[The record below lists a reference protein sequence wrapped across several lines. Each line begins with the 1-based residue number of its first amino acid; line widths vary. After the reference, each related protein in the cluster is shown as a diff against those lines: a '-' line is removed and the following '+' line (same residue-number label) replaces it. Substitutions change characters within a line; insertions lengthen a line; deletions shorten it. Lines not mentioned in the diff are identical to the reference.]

1 MHIMK
6 RRILY
11 SLLITATLGL
21 SSCESF
27 LSENPKDQITEEQAY
42 QNSTLLYL
50 NTVASLY
57 TQVGANGGG
66 AGLQGTDR
74 GLYDLNT
81 FTTDEAMLPTRGG
94 DWYDGGLWQNL
105 FLHNWGTKND
115 LVKGSWDYL
124 YKVIAQTN
132 QSLDK
137 LKEILE
143 NNPENISVPKYIS
156 EVRAFRAMYYYYL
169 LDMFARVPLVT
180 SSSVAMEDVV
190 QSERSAVFNF
200 VRTELEESVED
211 LSDAHSNL
219 TGEYYGRITKPVAY
233 FLLAKLA
240 LNAEVYADDNWTDG
254 TKLDG
259 KNIKFTV
266 DGTEMNA
273 WEATITYCD
282 KIAGLGY
289 KLEPKFESN
298 FSLKNESSVE
308 NIFTIPMDANLYKN
322 EFYNL
327 IRSRHYNHG
336 NAYGQGGWNGSSATK
351 EALDAFGYDT
361 SSQDPRFELTYYA
374 GKVEGPNGTIKL
386 DDGTD
391 LEYVPSEITLDLS
404 GKASEKTAG
413 ARMKKYELDASA
425 TNDGKLQSNDIVLFR
440 YADVLLMYVEA
451 VLGAP
456 SEPYANDI
464 TNDVNALAVY
474 NAVRARAGHLPVT
487 SVSRNELLQERKF
500 EFAFENQR
508 WFDLQRVVGVSETI
522 RIMEAHGQD
531 SRLLPKQKF
540 TKVERFQML
549 YPIPGRE
556 IRLLGKE
563 ILSQNEGYN

>member
-1 MHIMK
+1 MK

-11 SLLITATLGL
+11 SMLIAAATTLGF
-21 SSCESF
+21 SSCDDF
-27 LSENPKDQITEEQAY
+27 LGENPKDQITEEQAY
-42 QNSTLLYL
+42 SNSTLVYL
-50 NTVASLY
+50 NTVATLY

-66 AGLQGTDR
+66 SGLQGTDR

-81 FTTDEAMLPTRGG
+81 FTTDEAILPTRGG
-94 DWYDGGLWQNL
+94 DWYDGGLWQGL
-105 FLHNWGTKND
+105 FKHDWGTKND

-124 YKVIAQTN
+124 YRVVALSNT
-132 QSLDK
+132 SLDK

-143 NNPENISVPKYIS
+143 NDPQNKVVPGYIS

-180 SSSVAMEDVV
+180 SSTMAMEDVK

-200 VRTELEESVED
+200 VWTELQESVAD

-219 TGEYYGRITKPVAY
+219 TGEYYGRMTKPVAY

-240 LNAEVYADDNWTDG
+240 LNAEVYMDDNWIDA

-259 KNIKFTV
+259 KNIKLIV

-273 WEATITYCD
+273 WQATIAYCD
-282 KIAGLGY
+282 KIKALGY
-289 KLEPKFESN
+289 DLEKKFETN

-351 EALDAFGYDT
+351 EALDAFGYNT
-361 SSQDPRFELTYYA
+361 NKQDPRFELTYYA
-374 GKVEGPNGTIKL
+374 GKVEGPNGVIKM
-386 DDGTD
+386 DDGSD
-391 LEYVPSEITLDLS
+391 LVYVPEDVTLDLS
-404 GKASEKTAG
+404 NKPNEKTAG

-440 YADVLLMYVEA
+440 YADVLLMKSEA
-451 VLGAP
+451 KVRNGESGQTEL
-456 SEPYANDI
+456 
-464 TNDVNALAVY
+464 NDV
-474 NAVRARAGHLPVT
+474 RKRAGASLDVDAT
-487 SVSRNELLQERKF
+487 LDNLLAERLR
-500 EFAFENQR
+500 EFAWEGLRRQ
-508 WFDLQRVVGVSETI
+508 DLI
-522 RIMEAHGQD
+522 RFG
-531 SRLLPKQKF
+531 KF
-540 TKVERFQML
+540 TRAYTDRPQLKEEANGYTTVF
-549 YPIPGRE
+549 PIHE
-556 IRLLGKE
+556 DV
-563 ILSQNEGYN
+563 LSLNTKLTQNYGY

>member
-219 TGEYYGRITKPVAY
+219 TGEYYGRITKSVAY

-240 LNAEVYADDNWTDG
+240 LNAEVYADDDWTDG

-273 WEATITYCD
+273 WEATIAYCD

-351 EALDAFGYDT
+351 EALDAFGYGT

-440 YADVLLMYVEA
+440 YADVLLMKSEA
-451 VLGAP
+451 K
-456 SEPYANDI
+456 
-464 TNDVNALAVY
+464 
-474 NAVRARAGHLPVT
+474 VRNGGNGDAELTEVRERAGATLDVT
-487 SVSRNELLQERKF
+487 ATLETLLEERLR
-500 EFAFENQR
+500 EFAWEGLRRQ
-508 WFDLQRVVGVSETI
+508 DLVRFGKFTRAYTDRPQ
-522 RIMEAHGQD
+522 
-531 SRLLPKQKF
+531 LPKEDTGYTTVF
-540 TKVERFQML
+540 
-549 YPIPGRE
+549 PIHE
-556 IRLLGKE
+556 DVLSLNGK
-563 ILSQNEGYN
+563 LTQNYGY

>member
-11 SLLITATLGL
+11 SLLMTATLGL

-124 YKVIAQTN
+124 YKVIAQAN

-219 TGEYYGRITKPVAY
+219 TGEYYGRTTKPVAY

-273 WEATITYCD
+273 WEATIAYCD
-282 KIAGLGY
+282 KIKNLGY
-289 KLEPKFESN
+289 KLEQKFEAN

-351 EALDAFGYDT
+351 EALDAFGYGT

-440 YADVLLMYVEA
+440 YADVLLMKSEA
-451 VLGAP
+451 K
-456 SEPYANDI
+456 
-464 TNDVNALAVY
+464 
-474 NAVRARAGHLPVT
+474 VRNGGNGDAELTEVRERAGATLDVT
-487 SVSRNELLQERKF
+487 ATLETLLEERLR
-500 EFAFENQR
+500 EFAWEGLRRQ
-508 WFDLQRVVGVSETI
+508 DLVRFGKFTRAYTDRPQ
-522 RIMEAHGQD
+522 
-531 SRLLPKQKF
+531 LPKEDTGYTTVF
-540 TKVERFQML
+540 
-549 YPIPGRE
+549 PIHE
-556 IRLLGKE
+556 DVLSLNGK
-563 ILSQNEGYN
+563 LTQNYGY

>member
-1 MHIMK
+1 MK

-273 WEATITYCD
+273 WEATIAYCD

-351 EALDAFGYDT
+351 EALDAFGYGT

-440 YADVLLMYVEA
+440 
-451 VLGAP
+451 
-456 SEPYANDI
+456 
-464 TNDVNALAVY
+464 
-474 NAVRARAGHLPVT
+474 
-487 SVSRNELLQERKF
+487 
-500 EFAFENQR
+500 
-508 WFDLQRVVGVSETI
+508 
-522 RIMEAHGQD
+522 
-531 SRLLPKQKF
+531 
-540 TKVERFQML
+540 
-549 YPIPGRE
+549 
-556 IRLLGKE
+556 
-563 ILSQNEGYN
+563 

>member
-11 SLLITATLGL
+11 SLLMTATLGL

-124 YKVIAQTN
+124 YKVIAQAN

-200 VRTELEESVED
+200 VRTELEESVGD
-211 LSDAHSNL
+211 LSDEHSNL

-273 WEATITYCD
+273 WEATIAYCD
-282 KIAGLGY
+282 KIKNLGY
-289 KLEPKFESN
+289 KLEQKFEAN

-351 EALDAFGYDT
+351 EALDAFGYGT
-361 SSQDPRFELTYYA
+361 NSQDPRFELTYYA

-440 YADVLLMYVEA
+440 YADVLLMKSEA
-451 VLGAP
+451 K
-456 SEPYANDI
+456 
-464 TNDVNALAVY
+464 
-474 NAVRARAGHLPVT
+474 VRNGGNGDAELTEVRERAGATLDVT
-487 SVSRNELLQERKF
+487 ATLETLLEERLR
-500 EFAFENQR
+500 EFAWEGLRRQ
-508 WFDLQRVVGVSETI
+508 DLVRFGKFTRAYTDRPQ
-522 RIMEAHGQD
+522 
-531 SRLLPKQKF
+531 LPKEDTGYTTVF
-540 TKVERFQML
+540 
-549 YPIPGRE
+549 PIHE
-556 IRLLGKE
+556 DVLSLNGK
-563 ILSQNEGYN
+563 LTQNYGY

>member
-1 MHIMK
+1 MK

-219 TGEYYGRITKPVAY
+219 TGEYYGRTTKPVAY

-240 LNAEVYADDNWTDG
+240 LNAEVYADDDWTDG

-273 WEATITYCD
+273 WEATIAYCD

-351 EALDAFGYDT
+351 EALDAFGYGT

-440 YADVLLMYVEA
+440 YADVLLMKSEA
-451 VLGAP
+451 K
-456 SEPYANDI
+456 
-464 TNDVNALAVY
+464 
-474 NAVRARAGHLPVT
+474 VRNGGNGDAELTEVRERAGATLDVT
-487 SVSRNELLQERKF
+487 ATLETLLEERLR
-500 EFAFENQR
+500 EFAWEGLRRQ
-508 WFDLQRVVGVSETI
+508 DLVRFGKFTRAYTDRPQ
-522 RIMEAHGQD
+522 
-531 SRLLPKQKF
+531 LPKEDTGYTTVF
-540 TKVERFQML
+540 
-549 YPIPGRE
+549 PIHE
-556 IRLLGKE
+556 DVLSLNGK
-563 ILSQNEGYN
+563 LTQNYGY

>member
-273 WEATITYCD
+273 WEATIAYCD

-322 EFYNL
+322 EFL
-327 IRSRHYNHG
+327 
-336 NAYGQGGWNGSSATK
+336 
-351 EALDAFGYDT
+351 
-361 SSQDPRFELTYYA
+361 
-374 GKVEGPNGTIKL
+374 
-386 DDGTD
+386 
-391 LEYVPSEITLDLS
+391 
-404 GKASEKTAG
+404 
-413 ARMKKYELDASA
+413 
-425 TNDGKLQSNDIVLFR
+425 
-440 YADVLLMYVEA
+440 
-451 VLGAP
+451 
-456 SEPYANDI
+456 
-464 TNDVNALAVY
+464 
-474 NAVRARAGHLPVT
+474 
-487 SVSRNELLQERKF
+487 
-500 EFAFENQR
+500 
-508 WFDLQRVVGVSETI
+508 
-522 RIMEAHGQD
+522 
-531 SRLLPKQKF
+531 
-540 TKVERFQML
+540 
-549 YPIPGRE
+549 
-556 IRLLGKE
+556 
-563 ILSQNEGYN
+563 

>member
-273 WEATITYCD
+273 WEATIAYCD

-308 NIFTIPMDANLYKN
+308 NIFTIPMDANLYNSPSAFISEAAITFSEDAPPATAAKAN
-322 EFYNL
+322 EY
-327 IRSRHYNHG
+327 
-336 NAYGQGGWNGSSATK
+336 
-351 EALDAFGYDT
+351 
-361 SSQDPRFELTYYA
+361 
-374 GKVEGPNGTIKL
+374 KV
-386 DDGTD
+386 
-391 LEYVPSEITLDLS
+391 
-404 GKASEKTAG
+404 
-413 ARMKKYELDASA
+413 
-425 TNDGKLQSNDIVLFR
+425 
-440 YADVLLMYVEA
+440 
-451 VLGAP
+451 
-456 SEPYANDI
+456 
-464 TNDVNALAVY
+464 
-474 NAVRARAGHLPVT
+474 
-487 SVSRNELLQERKF
+487 KF
-500 EFAFENQR
+500 FI
-508 WFDLQRVVGVSETI
+508 I
-522 RIMEAHGQD
+522 RI
-531 SRLLPKQKF
+531 SFYKLFLSCILPPPQQF
-540 TKVERFQML
+540 HRVRHFLIQ
-549 YPIPGRE
+549 GF
-556 IRLLGKE
+556 
-563 ILSQNEGYN
+563 

>member
-219 TGEYYGRITKPVAY
+219 TGEYYGRITKSVAY

-273 WEATITYCD
+273 WEATIAYCD

-351 EALDAFGYDT
+351 EALDAFGYGT

-440 YADVLLMYVEA
+440 YADVLLMKSEA
-451 VLGAP
+451 K
-456 SEPYANDI
+456 
-464 TNDVNALAVY
+464 
-474 NAVRARAGHLPVT
+474 VRNGGNGDAELTEVRERAGATLDVT
-487 SVSRNELLQERKF
+487 ATLETLLEERLR
-500 EFAFENQR
+500 EFAWEGLRRQ
-508 WFDLQRVVGVSETI
+508 DLVRFGKFTRAYTDRPQ
-522 RIMEAHGQD
+522 
-531 SRLLPKQKF
+531 LPKEDTGYTTVF
-540 TKVERFQML
+540 
-549 YPIPGRE
+549 PIHE
-556 IRLLGKE
+556 DVLSLNGK
-563 ILSQNEGYN
+563 LTQNYGY

>member
-211 LSDAHSNL
+211 LSDVHSNL

-273 WEATITYCD
+273 WEATIAYCD

-351 EALDAFGYDT
+351 EALDAFGYGT

-440 YADVLLMYVEA
+440 YADVLLMKSEA
-451 VLGAP
+451 K
-456 SEPYANDI
+456 
-464 TNDVNALAVY
+464 
-474 NAVRARAGHLPVT
+474 VRNGGNGDAELTEVRERAGATLDVT
-487 SVSRNELLQERKF
+487 ATLETLLEERLR
-500 EFAFENQR
+500 EFAWEGLRRQ
-508 WFDLQRVVGVSETI
+508 DLVRFGKFTRAYTDRPQ
-522 RIMEAHGQD
+522 
-531 SRLLPKQKF
+531 LPKEETGYTTVF
-540 TKVERFQML
+540 
-549 YPIPGRE
+549 PIHE
-556 IRLLGKE
+556 DVLSLNGK
-563 ILSQNEGYN
+563 LTQNYGY

>member
-1 MHIMK
+1 MK

-219 TGEYYGRITKPVAY
+219 TGEYYGRITKSVAY

-240 LNAEVYADDNWTDG
+240 LNAEVYADDDWTDG

-273 WEATITYCD
+273 WEATIAYCD

-351 EALDAFGYDT
+351 EALDAFGYGT

-440 YADVLLMYVEA
+440 YADVLLMKSEA
-451 VLGAP
+451 K
-456 SEPYANDI
+456 
-464 TNDVNALAVY
+464 
-474 NAVRARAGHLPVT
+474 VRNGGNGDAELTEVRERAGATLDVT
-487 SVSRNELLQERKF
+487 ATLETLLEERLR
-500 EFAFENQR
+500 EFAWEGLRRQ
-508 WFDLQRVVGVSETI
+508 DLVRFGKFTRAYTDRPQ
-522 RIMEAHGQD
+522 
-531 SRLLPKQKF
+531 LPKEDTGYTTVF
-540 TKVERFQML
+540 
-549 YPIPGRE
+549 PIHE
-556 IRLLGKE
+556 DVLSLNGK
-563 ILSQNEGYN
+563 LTQNYGY

>member
-11 SLLITATLGL
+11 SLLMTATLGL

-124 YKVIAQTN
+124 YKVIAQAN

-273 WEATITYCD
+273 WEATIAYCD
-282 KIAGLGY
+282 KIKNLGY
-289 KLEPKFESN
+289 KLEQKFEAN

-322 EFYNL
+322 EY
-327 IRSRHYNHG
+327 
-336 NAYGQGGWNGSSATK
+336 
-351 EALDAFGYDT
+351 
-361 SSQDPRFELTYYA
+361 
-374 GKVEGPNGTIKL
+374 
-386 DDGTD
+386 
-391 LEYVPSEITLDLS
+391 
-404 GKASEKTAG
+404 
-413 ARMKKYELDASA
+413 M
-425 TNDGKLQSNDIVLFR
+425 
-440 YADVLLMYVEA
+440 
-451 VLGAP
+451 
-456 SEPYANDI
+456 
-464 TNDVNALAVY
+464 
-474 NAVRARAGHLPVT
+474 
-487 SVSRNELLQERKF
+487 
-500 EFAFENQR
+500 
-508 WFDLQRVVGVSETI
+508 
-522 RIMEAHGQD
+522 
-531 SRLLPKQKF
+531 
-540 TKVERFQML
+540 
-549 YPIPGRE
+549 
-556 IRLLGKE
+556 
-563 ILSQNEGYN
+563 

>member
-219 TGEYYGRITKPVAY
+219 TGEYYSRITKPVAY

-273 WEATITYCD
+273 WEATIAYCD

-351 EALDAFGYDT
+351 EALDAFGYGT

-440 YADVLLMYVEA
+440 YADVLLMKSEA
-451 VLGAP
+451 K
-456 SEPYANDI
+456 
-464 TNDVNALAVY
+464 
-474 NAVRARAGHLPVT
+474 VRNGGNGDAELTEVRERAGATLDVT
-487 SVSRNELLQERKF
+487 ATLETLLEERLR
-500 EFAFENQR
+500 EFAWEGLRRQ
-508 WFDLQRVVGVSETI
+508 DLVRFGKFTRAYTDRPQ
-522 RIMEAHGQD
+522 
-531 SRLLPKQKF
+531 LPKEETGYTTVF
-540 TKVERFQML
+540 
-549 YPIPGRE
+549 PIHE
-556 IRLLGKE
+556 DVLSLNGK
-563 ILSQNEGYN
+563 LTQNYGY

>member
-1 MHIMK
+1 MK

-211 LSDAHSNL
+211 LSDVHSNL

-273 WEATITYCD
+273 WEATIAYCD

-351 EALDAFGYDT
+351 EALDAFGYGT

-440 YADVLLMYVEA
+440 YADVLLMKSEA
-451 VLGAP
+451 K
-456 SEPYANDI
+456 
-464 TNDVNALAVY
+464 
-474 NAVRARAGHLPVT
+474 VRNGGNGDAELTEVRERAGATLDVT
-487 SVSRNELLQERKF
+487 ATLETLLEERLR
-500 EFAFENQR
+500 EFAWEGLRRQ
-508 WFDLQRVVGVSETI
+508 DLVRFGKFTRAYTDRPQ
-522 RIMEAHGQD
+522 
-531 SRLLPKQKF
+531 LPKEETGYTTVF
-540 TKVERFQML
+540 
-549 YPIPGRE
+549 PIHE
-556 IRLLGKE
+556 DVLSLNGK
-563 ILSQNEGYN
+563 LTQNYGY

>member
-11 SLLITATLGL
+11 SLLMTATLGL

-81 FTTDEAMLPTRGG
+81 FATDEAMLPTRGG

-124 YKVIAQTN
+124 YKVIAQAN

-211 LSDAHSNL
+211 LSDAHSYL

-273 WEATITYCD
+273 WEATIAYCD
-282 KIAGLGY
+282 KIKNLGY
-289 KLEPKFESN
+289 KLEQKFEAN

-351 EALDAFGYDT
+351 EALDAFGYGT
-361 SSQDPRFELTYYA
+361 SSPDPRFELTYYA

-440 YADVLLMYVEA
+440 YADVLLMKSEA
-451 VLGAP
+451 K
-456 SEPYANDI
+456 
-464 TNDVNALAVY
+464 
-474 NAVRARAGHLPVT
+474 VRNGGNGDAELTEVRERAGATLDVT
-487 SVSRNELLQERKF
+487 ATLETLLEERLR
-500 EFAFENQR
+500 EFAWEGLRRQ
-508 WFDLQRVVGVSETI
+508 DLVRFGKFTRAYTDRPQ
-522 RIMEAHGQD
+522 
-531 SRLLPKQKF
+531 LPKEETGYTTVF
-540 TKVERFQML
+540 
-549 YPIPGRE
+549 PIHE
-556 IRLLGKE
+556 DVLSLNGK
-563 ILSQNEGYN
+563 LTQNYGY

>member
-1 MHIMK
+1 M
-6 RRILY
+6 
-11 SLLITATLGL
+11 TATLGL

-105 FLHNWGTKND
+105 FLHNWGAKND

-124 YKVIAQTN
+124 YKVIAQAN

-273 WEATITYCD
+273 WEATIAYCD
-282 KIAGLGY
+282 KIKNLGY
-289 KLEPKFESN
+289 KLEQKFEAN

-351 EALDAFGYDT
+351 EALDAFGYGT
-361 SSQDPRFELTYYA
+361 NSQDPRFELTYYA

-440 YADVLLMYVEA
+440 YADVLLMKSEA
-451 VLGAP
+451 K
-456 SEPYANDI
+456 
-464 TNDVNALAVY
+464 
-474 NAVRARAGHLPVT
+474 VRNGGNGDAELTEVRERAGATLDVKAT
-487 SVSRNELLQERKF
+487 LETLLKERLI
-500 EFAFENQR
+500 EFAWEGLRRQ
-508 WFDLQRVVGVSETI
+508 DLVRFGKFTRAYTDRPQ
-522 RIMEAHGQD
+522 
-531 SRLLPKQKF
+531 LPKEDTGYTTVF
-540 TKVERFQML
+540 
-549 YPIPGRE
+549 PIHE
-556 IRLLGKE
+556 DVLSLNGK
-563 ILSQNEGYN
+563 LTQNYGY

>member
-1 MHIMK
+1 MK

-156 EVRAFRAMYYYYL
+156 EVRAMYYYYL

-233 FLLAKLA
+233 FLLM
-240 LNAEVYADDNWTDG
+240 ER
-254 TKLDG
+254 
-259 KNIKFTV
+259 I
-266 DGTEMNA
+266 
-273 WEATITYCD
+273 
-282 KIAGLGY
+282 
-289 KLEPKFESN
+289 SN
-298 FSLKNESSVE
+298 
-308 NIFTIPMDANLYKN
+308 
-322 EFYNL
+322 
-327 IRSRHYNHG
+327 
-336 NAYGQGGWNGSSATK
+336 
-351 EALDAFGYDT
+351 
-361 SSQDPRFELTYYA
+361 
-374 GKVEGPNGTIKL
+374 
-386 DDGTD
+386 
-391 LEYVPSEITLDLS
+391 
-404 GKASEKTAG
+404 
-413 ARMKKYELDASA
+413 
-425 TNDGKLQSNDIVLFR
+425 LQ
-440 YADVLLMYVEA
+440 
-451 VLGAP
+451 
-456 SEPYANDI
+456 
-464 TNDVNALAVY
+464 
-474 NAVRARAGHLPVT
+474 
-487 SVSRNELLQERKF
+487 
-500 EFAFENQR
+500 
-508 WFDLQRVVGVSETI
+508 
-522 RIMEAHGQD
+522 
-531 SRLLPKQKF
+531 
-540 TKVERFQML
+540 
-549 YPIPGRE
+549 
-556 IRLLGKE
+556 
-563 ILSQNEGYN
+563 